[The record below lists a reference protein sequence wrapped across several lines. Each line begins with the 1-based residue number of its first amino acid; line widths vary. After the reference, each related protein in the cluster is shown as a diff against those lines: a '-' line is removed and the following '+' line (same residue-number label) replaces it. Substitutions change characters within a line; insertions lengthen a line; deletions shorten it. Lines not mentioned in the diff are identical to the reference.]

1 MGNSHT
7 KITSGQ
13 RERNLENRKQFFESS
28 FSRLLGGQNNNI
40 TVREG
45 IDETP
50 LKAAVIAL
58 QLKGESPKRFIWP
71 LTVM

>member
-1 MGNSHT
+1 ML
-7 KITSGQ
+7 
-13 RERNLENRKQFFESS
+13 LE
-28 FSRLLGGQNNNI
+28 GQNNNN

-50 LKAAVIAL
+50 LKAVVIAM